1 MAALKSNPL
10 ADLLPA
16 QLPQP
21 VVIPGE
27 FVCAAVGLDHGHIDM
42 MCAGLV
48 SAGATLGWIYDRDP
62 VRARQLAAK
71 HPGARLAPDLDTIL
85 RDPVVRLVATA
96 AIPDERAA
104 LGRLVMNAG
113 KDFFSAK
120 PPFTSLLQLAEAREL
135 ARSTGRIHA
144 VYYSER
150 LQSESALFAGAIIAA
165 GLIGRVVQVSGFGP
179 HRLNA
184 AARPDWF
191 FDPARQ
197 GGILGDLGSHQFD
210 QFLHYTGNT
219 DATVTHALV
228 ANHATPARP
237 AFEDYGE
244 ASLLGA
250 NGATCSI
257 RVDWL
262 NPDGARVWGD
272 SRTMIL
278 GTDGYLELRKSHDLC
293 RDPGSDHVYLVNH
306 QGEHHLQVAG
316 RVGFSYFGQLIR
328 DCLDRTCTAMSPA
341 HTFKAAELAL
351 LAQQQARRL

>member
-1 MAALKSNPL
+1 MPLNPL
-10 ADLLPA
+10 VDLLPTR
-16 QLPQP
+16 LPIP
-21 VVIPGE
+21 VVNPGE
-27 FVCAAVGLDHGHIDM
+27 FPFAAIGLDHGHINM
-42 MCAGLV
+42 MCAGLTA
-48 SAGATLGWIYDRDP
+48 AGATLKWIYDRDP
-62 VRARQLAAK
+62 VRARQLAAQ
-71 HPGARLAPDLDTIL
+71 HPGARIAADAETLIDDPDI
-85 RDPVVRLVATA
+85 RLVATA

-104 LGRLVMNAG
+104 LGRLAMTAG

-120 PPFTSLLQLAEAREL
+120 PPFTSLAQLAEARTL
-135 ARSTGRIHA
+135 LRDTRRIHA

-150 LQSESALFAGAIIAA
+150 LQSESSLFAGDIITA

-184 AARPDWF
+184 AIRPDWF

-197 GGILGDLGSHQFD
+197 GGILCDLGSHQFD

-219 DATVTHALV
+219 DAAVTHALV
-228 ANHATPARP
+228 SNHATPDHP

-244 ASLLGA
+244 ACLLGA

-262 NPDGARVWGD
+262 NPDGSRVWGD

-278 GTDGYLELRKSHDLC
+278 GTAGYLELRKSHDLC

-306 QGEHHLQVAG
+306 QGEHHLQVGG
-316 RVGFSYFGQLIR
+316 RIGFPYFGQLIR
-328 DCLDRTCTAMSPA
+328 DCLDRTHHAMSPD

-351 LAQQQARRL
+351 LAQQHARP